1 MSPVTIWPWG
11 AYPASFTK
19 AGGWVAKF
27 ILTSNMIQRF
37 QSLGLCTYGS
47 SHTSAFSLSW
57 NPCVTGLEPGL
68 KETWKR
74 TSYFKTWTLWS
85 WINFLGLLEQGTTN
99 WVTENNRNVFS
110 HSSGAQKLAIKE
122 SKNFVFSKKQTPS
135 LPHYLLVG
143 AHNPWCSLACSCITA
158 VSLWFS
164 CGLSCVSACLWA
176 FTWYFPL
183 LIRIPYILD

>member
-57 NPCVTGLEPGL
+57 NPCVTGLESGL

-135 LPHYLLVG
+135 LPLTIFWWGPTILGVPWLTAASLQSLCGFHVVFPVYL
-143 AHNPWCSLACSCITA
+143 H
-158 VSLWFS
+158 VSEPSHGIFLFS
-164 CGLSCVSACLWA
+164 
-176 FTWYFPL
+176 
-183 LIRIPYILD
+183 

>member
-11 AYPASFTK
+11 AYPVSFTK

-74 TSYFKTWTLWS
+74 RSYFKTWTLWS
-85 WINFLGLLEQGTTN
+85 WISFPGLLEQGTTN

-110 HSSGAQKLAIKE
+110 HSSGAQSLQ
-122 SKNFVFSKKQTPS
+122 SRNQRTLFSLRSRLLPCLS
-135 LPHYLLVG
+135 LSPVG

-164 CGLSCVSACLWA
+164 CGLSCASACLWA

-183 LIRIPYILD
+183 LIGIPYILD